1 MKQKVLTP
9 EQYAALGY
17 VQRPDF
23 DPQMF
28 DVKPDKPLSEPFID
42 IAYRSETKEEYYIDA
57 SIFIFKVGYT
67 LGTSGAIPAASFAI
81 REILRLTS

>member
-28 DVKPDKPLSEPFID
+28 NVKPDKPLSEPFID
-42 IAYRSETKEEYYIDA
+42 VAYRSETKEEYYIDA
-57 SIFIFKVGYT
+57 SVFIFKVGYT
-67 LGTSGAIPAASFAI
+67 LYTSGVMAAGSLAI
-81 REILRLTS
+81 REILILTN